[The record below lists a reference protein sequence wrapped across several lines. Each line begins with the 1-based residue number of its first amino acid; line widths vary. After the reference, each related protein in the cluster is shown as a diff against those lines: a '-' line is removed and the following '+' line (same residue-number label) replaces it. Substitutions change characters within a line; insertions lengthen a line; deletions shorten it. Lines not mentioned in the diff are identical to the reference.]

1 MLNLVFGLFTK
12 FQELMFE
19 ETFATGYSRDQ
30 TILFALL
37 LSHLIELAYFLLN
50 LPFFENFV
58 ADCLEWKV
66 AEASYE
72 LHEVYHKLPL
82 VQVRFIGVP
91 PVEIPG
97 AKGHLEAI
105 IFWV

>member
-1 MLNLVFGLFTK
+1 MLHCSCVHVLLFVIEMLDLVFSFFFK

-19 ETFATGYSRDQ
+19 EAFATGYSRNQ
-30 TILFALL
+30 TIFFELL

-82 VQVRFIGVP
+82 V
-91 PVEIPG
+91 
-97 AKGHLEAI
+97 
-105 IFWV
+105 